1 MIVVCARE
9 SPRSAII
16 STRSR
21 KLSLYRRYQRTQ
33 STMVS
38 WSKCR
43 PLKSRPFSC
52 ALVSSVVRPICQRL
66 CCVQAVRTRAV
77 PRARRGRARGLRL
90 VADTGLYICRR
101 RSRHAAFLRPQTRRP
116 SIDGWGVG
124 RSRGG
129 GSHRGSPCPV
139 LSAELAISR
148 IPTSCFARAVVPTRT
163 EGARFASS
171 LAGSHARPGFLGAGG
186 FPFRD
191 PEVQRDTRSR

>member
-1 MIVVCARE
+1 MRQGEPAFGHHLGK
-9 SPRSAII
+9 I
-16 STRSR
+16 S
-21 KLSLYRRYQRTQ
+21 K
-33 STMVS
+33 
-38 WSKCR
+38 
-43 PLKSRPFSC
+43 
-52 ALVSSVVRPICQRL
+52 AELVSQIPAHAEHDDLLVKVPALEQSVHFRVRSSALSFDRFANDY
-66 CCVQAVRTRAV
+66 AVSKQFA
-77 PRARRGRARGLRL
+77 PEPSRGRVEAEHAGYRL
-90 VADTGLYICRR
+90 VADTRLYICRR
-101 RSRHAAFLRPQTRRP
+101 RSRHAAFLRPQNRRP

-124 RSRGG
+124 RNRGG

>member
-1 MIVVCARE
+1 MRKRWERDGGLGLDHVLLSSALTKRLQVPASIASGQMTRLL
-9 SPRSAII
+9 PLWRSCFH
-16 STRSR
+16 RSR
-21 KLSLYRRYQRTQ
+21 
-33 STMVS
+33 
-38 WSKCR
+38 
-43 PLKSRPFSC
+43 
-52 ALVSSVVRPICQRL
+52 
-66 CCVQAVRTRAV
+66 
-77 PRARRGRARGLRL
+77 GRVEAEHAGYRL

-101 RSRHAAFLRPQTRRP
+101 RSRHAAFLRPQNRRP

-124 RSRGG
+124 RNRGG